1 MENSL
6 KLTCWTCLKP
16 CWWCWMYMRRHL
28 KPVFLKTGIFLLVQ
42 SPNWT
47 WQIHSDGTLESFGYF
62 QVLTLV
68 FDMKI
73 AKLCQRTHN
82 VDILILSH
90 VQWKMI
96 IKCTQH

>member
-1 MENSL
+1 
-6 KLTCWTCLKP
+6 
-16 CWWCWMYMRRHL
+16 MYMRRHL

-47 WQIHSDGTLESFGYF
+47 WKIHSDGTLESFGYF